1 MELERQNASE
11 VVADRADRADRADG
25 ADHGGPSS
33 KDSLI

>member
-11 VVADRADRADRADG
+11 VVADRADRADG